1 MSAKL
6 NIFITGATG
15 YVGGSV
21 ISRLLKHPQAA
32 SFEITALL
40 RSAEKAEKLHPLGI
54 KTVLGSY
61 TDKDLGFLTKASA
74 NADVVFAIADSDN
87 LPAAQAILDGLKIR
101 HEKTGK
107 APILIHTSGSAI
119 IIDDA
124 RGLHGDHKVYSDL
137 ESKALNAIAE
147 SVLHRNVD
155 IPIVE
160 ADKAGYVK
168 AYLITP
174 GTVFGYPSGP
184 LVDLNIQNRHSI
196 QLPFIIKPSIARKQ
210 GAYIGKGLNAWSA
223 VDVNDTADLFI
234 VIFDAAISNSP
245 AAGHGTEGYY
255 FAENFEY
262 TGFEAAKTI
271 SEKLFEL
278 GIASSPEPNT
288 FTQDELD
295 KNFGSFW
302 TVLATNSRAKGDRG
316 RALGWAPKFGKEEFL
331 ANVKEEVAFY
341 ANELK
346 S

>member
-21 ISRLLKHPQAA
+21 VSRLLKHRQAT

-40 RSAEKAEKLHPLGI
+40 RSAEKAEKLHTLGI

-61 TDKDLGFLTKASA
+61 TDKDLGFLTKACA
-74 NADVVFAIADSDN
+74 DADVANSDN
-87 LPAAQAILDGLKIR
+87 LPATEAILDGLKIR

-107 APILIHTSGSAI
+107 ASILIHTSGSAI

-124 RGLHGDHKVYSDL
+124 RGLHGGHKVYSDL
-137 ESKALNAIAE
+137 ESEALNTIAE

-168 AYLITP
+168 AYLIT
-174 GTVFGYPSGP
+174 
-184 LVDLNIQNRHSI
+184 L
-196 QLPFIIKPSIARKQ
+196 A
-210 GAYIGKGLNAWSA
+210 
-223 VDVNDTADLFI
+223 ADLFI
-234 VIFDAAISNSP
+234 IIFDAAISNSP

-262 TGFEAAKTI
+262 TGLEVAKTI

-278 GIASSPEPNT
+278 GVASSPEPKA

-295 KNFGSFW
+295 KNFG
-302 TVLATNSRAKGDRG
+302 GDRG
-316 RALGWAPKFGKEEFL
+316 QVLGWTPKFGKEEFL
-331 ANVKEEVAFY
+331 TYVKEEVTFY
-341 ANELK
+341 TNDLK
-346 S
+346 A